1 VVNVEPALEDSTTNQ
16 HWVQMVMGNERV
28 MLLTFE
34 ITMAN
39 ATGTMSI
46 FIPFST
52 LKPIGNVLNPHIW
65 IAGRKEQQ
73 PDPIAREAT
82 LKNISQVVLPFK
94 VILGEVN
101 LSLREI
107 SELEIGDVV
116 RLDSSVFDD
125 LVIMLAN
132 RKRLTGK
139 VGRVG
144 KRMGVQITGAL
155 PELLFDQT
163 DE

>member
-1 VVNVEPALEDSTTNQ
+1 
-16 HWVQMVMGNERV
+16 
-28 MLLTFE
+28 
-34 ITMAN
+34 
-39 ATGTMSI
+39 
-46 FIPFST
+46 
-52 LKPIGNVLNPHIW
+52 VLNPHIW

-73 PDPIAREAT
+73 PDPLAREAT